1 MWACCAPCSGSG
13 PPLTSTPSFA
23 ETSLPGSAGEIFQI
37 YEGTSQI
44 QRVIIAKELFD
55 RG

>member
-1 MWACCAPCSGSG
+1 MSMARATRTRDPHSTSET
-13 PPLTSTPSFA
+13 PLA
-23 ETSLPGSAGEIFQI
+23 GSAGEIFQI

>member
-1 MWACCAPCSGSG
+1 MQDTAGTRTRDPHSTAEAPLAGSD
-13 PPLTSTPSFA
+13 
-23 ETSLPGSAGEIFQI
+23 GEIFQI